1 MRVHTLAL
9 AALLLSSACAAA
21 ADWSFDASP
30 IPHIDDLTAAELRQ
44 LDTAGAVGA
53 GIATVCAAQAAAHL
67 TFYTSRYPAFAAL
80 GEVGIS
86 DWRRAAF
93 ALAIPGLSDC
103 VLHVPA
109 TKARALLPALG
120 PELLFCGQPARPA
133 GDEAE
138 EAFLAAVDEMLAY
151 ADAGHPVAVV
161 NLLSLNG
168 IVPAVAL
175 SDDLEYFLR
184 RSLARDRFEH
194 PAEWDVSH
202 LTSLSPEQ
210 RRTLD
215 GAVDAYDLHAAIAG
229 ATTCRP
235 AKAEGRP

>member
-1 MRVHTLAL
+1 MRVQPLAL
-9 AALLLSSACAAA
+9 AALLFSTAGAGA
-21 ADWSFDASP
+21 ADWSFDANP
-30 IPHIDDLTAAELRQ
+30 IPRPDALTAAELRQ

-67 TFYTSRYPAFAAL
+67 SVYTSRYPAFVAL
-80 GEVGIS
+80 GEAGIS

-93 ALAIPGLSDC
+93 ARAIPGLGDC

-109 TKARALLPALG
+109 NKARALLPTLG
-120 PELLFCGQPARPA
+120 PELLFCGQPARPTR
-133 GDEAE
+133 DDAE
-138 EAFLAAVDEMLAY
+138 EAFLAAADDMLTY

-168 IVPAVAL
+168 VTPAVVL
-175 SDDLEYFLR
+175 SEDLEYFLR
-184 RSLARDRFEH
+184 RSLARDGFEN

-202 LTSLSPEQ
+202 LASLSPG
-210 RRTLD
+210 RRQALD
-215 GAVDAYDLHAAIAG
+215 EAVDTHDLYAALAG
-229 ATTCRP
+229 TTGCQP